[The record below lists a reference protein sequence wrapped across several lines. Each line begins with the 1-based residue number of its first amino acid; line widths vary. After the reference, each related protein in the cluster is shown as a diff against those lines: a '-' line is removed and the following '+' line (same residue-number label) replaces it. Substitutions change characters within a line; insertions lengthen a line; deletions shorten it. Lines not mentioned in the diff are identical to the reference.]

1 VGDENLK
8 KMLSEL
14 AEQTAEHVPPGLSQD
29 IKEHIPR
36 SLHAHHRRGMDTIN
50 IVVDL
55 RVGKLAAAA
64 AIIVTMILLAN
75 FQGLYSDGRLLAKYL
90 LGGASQSDILTGK
103 TKYELLVKSGEDV
116 VLYSDIDTQDSN
128 AVRMH
133 WKVPQDKYKVLF
145 PDMREAEMSADEFI
159 RLQTEDSNAVRMYWK
174 VSQDEYKVV
183 FGDMREAKVSAD
195 ELIRLQAQML
205 QKQGK

>member
-1 VGDENLK
+1 
-8 KMLSEL
+8 MLTEMADRPVERVRAGL
-14 AEQTAEHVPPGLSQD
+14 AEE
-29 IKEHIPR
+29 IKAHIPER
-36 SLHAHHRRGMDTIN
+36 LHAHRRGLDTIN
-50 IVVDL
+50 IVIDL

-64 AIIVTMILLAN
+64 AIIITMILLAN
-75 FQGLYSDGRLLAKYL
+75 IHGLYRDGKMLTRYFM
-90 LGGASQSDILTGK
+90 GGSSQSDILTGK

-133 WKVPQDKYKVLF
+133 WKVPQHKYKVLF
-145 PDMREAEMSADEFI
+145 RDMREAEVGADEFI

-174 VSQDEYKVV
+174 VSQDRYKVV

-205 QKQGK
+205 QKKVR